1 MFDTNNPEIKF
12 ALNAVRQ
19 ASQLIQMV
27 QIETAADALTKGD
40 KSPVTVADFA
50 SQALVS
56 YLLMG
61 EFPDAILVGEE
72 ASDALKEDGAEHL
85 LEKVTAYA
93 ARFIPEAKPASV
105 CEWIDRG
112 AADSA
117 KRFWTLDPIDG
128 TKGFIRGDQYAVA
141 LALVENGDVQIGVL
155 GCPNLTNAV
164 TFEPGGAGSLII
176 AVRGEGTWLTSIADF
191 EKNDWNRIQVSPR
204 AKGVEARLMRSYESG
219 HTDVS
224 KIDEFASALGSQAE
238 PVRMDSQAKYSVLA
252 AGAGE
257 IILRLLSPQALDYR
271 EKIWDQAA
279 GSLVLEEAGGRISD
293 LDGKPLN
300 FSSGRML
307 VDNRG
312 VLATNGLLH
321 EAALKALKE
330 VGA

>member
-1 MFDTNNPEIKF
+1 MIDLNDPEIIF
-12 ALNAVRQ
+12 ALNAVQ
-19 ASQLIQMV
+19 KASQLIQMV
-27 QIETAADALTKGD
+27 QTETAASALTKGD

-56 YLLMG
+56 YLLMVD
-61 EFPDAILVGEE
+61 FPDAVLVGEE
-72 ASDALKEDGAEHL
+72 ASDALKEEGAEHL
-85 LEKVTAYA
+85 LEQVTAYA

-117 KRFWTLDPIDG
+117 NRFWTLDPIDG

-141 LALVENGDVQIGVL
+141 LALVEEGDVKIGVL
-155 GCPNLTNAV
+155 GCPNLTDG
-164 TFEPGGAGSLII
+164 FISEPGGEGSLLI
-176 AVRGEGTWLTSIADF
+176 AVRGEGTWLTSIAGF
-191 EKNDWNRIQVSPR
+191 EKNDWKRIQASPR
-204 AKGVEARLMRSYESG
+204 AEGVEARLMRSFESG

-224 KIDEFASALGSQAE
+224 KIDNFASALGSQAE
-238 PVRMDSQAKYSVLA
+238 PVRMDSQVKYAVLA

-257 IILRLLSPQALDYR
+257 IILRLLSPKMPDYQ

-293 LDGKPLN
+293 LSGKPLD
-300 FSSGRML
+300 FSSGRKL
-307 VDNRG
+307 VNNRG

-321 EAALKALKE
+321 EAALKALKD

>member
-1 MFDTNNPEIKF
+1 MFDINNTEIKF
-12 ALNAVRQ
+12 AINAVHQ

-27 QIETAADALTKGD
+27 QTETAASALTKGD

-56 YLLMG
+56 YLLMRD
-61 EFPDAILVGEE
+61 FPDAVLVGEE
-72 ASDALKEDGAEHL
+72 VSDALKEPGAEDL
-85 LEKVTAYA
+85 LEQVTAYA
-93 ARFIPEAKPASV
+93 ARFIPEARPASV
-105 CEWIDRG
+105 CDWIDRG
-112 AADSA
+112 AADPA

-141 LALVENGDVQIGVL
+141 LALVEDGEVQIGVL
-155 GCPNLTNAV
+155 GCPNLTDG
-164 TFEPGGAGSLII
+164 FISEPGGEGSLLI
-176 AVRGEGTWLTSIADF
+176 AVRGEGTWLTSIAGF
-191 EKNDWNRIQVSPR
+191 EKNVWKRIQASPR
-204 AKGVEARLMRSYESG
+204 ADGVEARLMRSFESG

-224 KIDEFASALGSQAE
+224 KIDEIASALGSQAE
-238 PVRMDSQAKYSVLA
+238 PVRMDSQAKYAVLA

-257 IILRLLSPQALDYR
+257 IILRLLSPKMPDYQ

-293 LDGKPLN
+293 LNGKPLD
-300 FSSGRML
+300 FSSGRKL
-307 VDNRG
+307 VNNRG

-321 EAALKALKE
+321 EAALKALKD

>member
-1 MFDTNNPEIKF
+1 MFDINNTEIKF
-12 ALNAVRQ
+12 ALNAVHQ

-27 QIETAADALTKGD
+27 QTETAASALTKGD

-56 YLLMG
+56 YLLMRD
-61 EFPDAILVGEE
+61 FPDAVLVGEE
-72 ASDALKEDGAEHL
+72 VSDALKEPGAEDL
-85 LEKVTAYA
+85 LDQVTAYA
-93 ARFIPEAKPASV
+93 ARFIPEARPASV
-105 CEWIDRG
+105 CDWIDRG
-112 AADSA
+112 AADPA

-141 LALVENGDVQIGVL
+141 LALVEDGEVQIGVL
-155 GCPNLTNAV
+155 GCPNLTDG
-164 TFEPGGAGSLII
+164 FISEPGGEGSLLI
-176 AVRGEGTWLTSIADF
+176 AVRGEGTWLTSIAGF
-191 EKNDWNRIQVSPR
+191 EKNVWKRIQASPR
-204 AKGVEARLMRSYESG
+204 ADGVEARLMRSFESG

-224 KIDEFASALGSQAE
+224 KIDEIASALGSQAE
-238 PVRMDSQAKYSVLA
+238 PVRMDSQAKYAVLA

-257 IILRLLSPQALDYR
+257 IILRLLSPKMPDYQ

-293 LDGKPLN
+293 LNGKPLD
-300 FSSGRML
+300 FSSGRKL
-307 VDNRG
+307 VNNRG

-321 EAALKALKE
+321 EAALKALKD

>member
-1 MFDTNNPEIKF
+1 MIDLNNTEINF
-12 ALNAVRQ
+12 ALNAVHQ

-27 QIETAADALTKGD
+27 QTETAASALTKGD

-61 EFPDAILVGEE
+61 DFPDAVLVGEE
-72 ASDALKEDGAEHL
+72 ASDALKEPGAEDL
-85 LEKVTAYA
+85 LKQVTAYA
-93 ARFIPEAKPASV
+93 ARFIPEDKPDSV

-112 AADSA
+112 AADPA
-117 KRFWTLDPIDG
+117 KRFWTIDPIDG

-141 LALVENGDVQIGVL
+141 LALVEDGEVQIGVL
-155 GCPNLTNAV
+155 GCPNLTDGYIS
-164 TFEPGGAGSLII
+164 EPGGEGSLLI
-176 AVRGEGTWLTSIADF
+176 AVRGEGTWITSITGF
-191 EKNDWNRIQVSPR
+191 EKNDWKRIQASPR
-204 AKGVEARLMRSYESG
+204 ADGVEARLMRSFESG

-224 KIDEFASALGSQAE
+224 KIDEFSTALGSQAE
-238 PVRMDSQAKYSVLA
+238 PVRMDSQAKYAVLA

-257 IILRLLSPQALDYR
+257 IILRLLSPKMPDYQ

-293 LDGKPLN
+293 LNGKPLD
-300 FSSGRML
+300 FSSGRKL
-307 VDNRG
+307 VNNRG

-321 EAALKALKE
+321 EAALKALKD
-330 VGA
+330 VDA